1 MTLKFGLKVV
11 ENDAIIQQRIASA
24 LVSQVNKYLDNIYT
38 NIKPKISEIIIN
50 NLISQP
56 EYQSLVS
63 GKLKGEF
70 GIPDSDSRLSD
81 ILDTI
86 KNGGMVTKK
95 PTSVVNGK
103 ISAGIKLEMI
113 KSDFV
118 DLLSLGSA
126 SFTTEKGYQL
136 DWLRWLLIEGDSVI
150 ISDYSFIDGPS
161 PYSRTGLGV
170 MRKNMSAFWRVPPE
184 FAGNIKNNWIT
195 RGIESAS
202 SQIDSLLEQ
211 LVK

>member
-1 MTLKFGLKVV
+1 MTLKFSLKVV

-38 NIKPKISEIIIN
+38 NIKPKISEIIVN

-56 EYQSLVS
+56 EYQSLIS

-70 GIPDSDSRLSD
+70 GIPDSNSRLSD

-86 KNGGMVTKK
+86 KNGGMLTKK

-150 ISDYSFIDGPS
+150 ISDYSFIEGPS
-161 PYSRTGLGV
+161 QYSRTGLGV

-211 LVK
+211 LAK

>member
-1 MTLKFGLKVV
+1 MTLKFSLKVV

-38 NIKPKISEIIIN
+38 NIKPKISEIIVN

-56 EYQSLVS
+56 EYQSLIS

-70 GIPDSDSRLSD
+70 GIPDSNSRLSD

-86 KNGGMVTKK
+86 KNGGMLTKK

-150 ISDYSFIDGPS
+150 IGDYSFIEGPS

-211 LVK
+211 LAK